1 MLVKIILLKD
11 YITVF
16 VSKQYLFPK
25 GEQDG
30 AWAWDKPMTGRQ
42 GGGRGSWKGG
52 VLTVRVWLL
61 CDFMMKQ
68 VMSSVGLL
76 KVSIPGR
83 GLSSHSILHKA
94 GIILSTPKITQQLK
108 LTGPFTQLPFTLFR
122 MYCVMF
128 FKSQSC
134 DPNSQVSMA
143 RLNNRSC
150 NRSQHNM
157 FYVAIQDLVQRLF
170 SYLIIKASFLLLNA
184 GINCSH

>member
-1 MLVKIILLKD
+1 MLVQIILLTD

-30 AWAWDKPMTGRQ
+30 AWAWDKQMTGRQ
-42 GGGRGSWKGG
+42 GGRWGSWKGG

-76 KVSIPGR
+76 KVSILGR
-83 GLSSHSILHKA
+83 GLLSHSILHTVL
-94 GIILSTPKITQQLK
+94 IILSTQKRTQQLK
-108 LTGPFTQLPFTLFR
+108 LTGPFTLLPFTFFR
-122 MYCVMF
+122 VYCVMF

-134 DPNSQVSMA
+134 
-143 RLNNRSC
+143 LLRSKFT
-150 NRSQHNM
+150 SVHGK
-157 FYVAIQDLVQRLF
+157 
-170 SYLIIKASFLLLNA
+170 IK
-184 GINCSH
+184 